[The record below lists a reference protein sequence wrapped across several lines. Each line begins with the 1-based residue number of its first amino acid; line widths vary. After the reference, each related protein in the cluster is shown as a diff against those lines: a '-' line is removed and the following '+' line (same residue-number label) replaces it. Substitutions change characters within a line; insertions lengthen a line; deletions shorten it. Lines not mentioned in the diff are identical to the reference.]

1 MSCKT
6 HKLEKCYY
14 CIQETCLKAVCP
26 ECYLEDHLGHQKT
39 NLKDFQ
45 EQTKKIVDDAME
57 TLDKKISELEAK
69 KARDR

>member
-1 MSCKT
+1 MLPRGSPWT
-6 HKLEKCYY
+6 
-14 CIQETCLKAVCP
+14 P
-26 ECYLEDHLGHQKT
+26 KT